1 MHKDRDN
8 RKHKH
13 KHKSTKHT
21 DMTSMTNNN
30 NIALIEEISDCVD
43 CLLNA
48 AGEIIKY
55 KISGCVSL
63 KYDHDASIKNKKYV
77 YATVSNLENT
87 KSHIFHP
94 CVEIIDENGKIRIK
108 LENNENSFEILKYI
122 WNAKPNNIKETLP
135 FSIELK
141 TENIEQ
147 NVFIVSCVIKP
158 KNHNIHMNE
167 FTIAGSV
174 KDDIIKCI
182 EHTKLNNID
191 FVWSK
196 DACKKFLW
204 SIKNMDVTDMER
216 NSNTLIKHI
225 CNKDKCIVFGYIRKS
240 DLKHLHIPVSIIN
253 YCILYVFGIKTYTL
267 VSKFRSTTNN
277 NQVQLKINFKM
288 ENICISKIK
297 KK

>member
-1 MHKDRDN
+1 MMILILILHMIGMNKKKVTKKKNQPVENTTYKTSKKQWKSLQYTENASIHLENKLSGLMSVPPARKQTKRKRNKKKHRHKHRDN

-147 NVFIVSCVIKP
+147 NVFIVSC
-158 KNHNIHMNE
+158 
-167 FTIAGSV
+167 
-174 KDDIIKCI
+174 
-182 EHTKLNNID
+182 
-191 FVWSK
+191 
-196 DACKKFLW
+196 
-204 SIKNMDVTDMER
+204 
-216 NSNTLIKHI
+216 
-225 CNKDKCIVFGYIRKS
+225 
-240 DLKHLHIPVSIIN
+240 
-253 YCILYVFGIKTYTL
+253 
-267 VSKFRSTTNN
+267 
-277 NQVQLKINFKM
+277 
-288 ENICISKIK
+288 
-297 KK
+297 